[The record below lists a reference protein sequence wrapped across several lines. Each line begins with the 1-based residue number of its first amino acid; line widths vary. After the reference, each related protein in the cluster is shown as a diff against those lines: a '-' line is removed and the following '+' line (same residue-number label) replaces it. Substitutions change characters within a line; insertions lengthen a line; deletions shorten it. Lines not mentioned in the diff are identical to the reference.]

1 MTGLAEVHLRWKKRC
16 VEVIPIVM
24 KRFFVTSAEVL
35 LRQYLICPPDVSA
48 LPVWAHGPNEVEYVG
63 KA

>member
-1 MTGLAEVHLRWKKRC
+1 LSDEVF
-16 VEVIPIVM
+16 PDIV
-24 KRFFVTSAEVL
+24 EVL